1 MPKALSETQIAQYH
15 RDGFLFPVRVMSDRD
30 AIDFGQRVQETEAA
44 GKLKALG
51 GETKFYLRFPWVYEL
66 ATRPGLLDIV
76 EDIVGPDIMIYHN
89 ALWAKR
95 GGGGHY
101 VSWHQDNTYFGH
113 YPCEVLSMWIA
124 LTPVTVENGCMQ
136 FLPGTHKLGQLP
148 LAGNDIND
156 ANMLTSGQTVDFDP
170 NSITPV
176 PIVLR
181 PGEASLHHSFLI
193 HGSLPNQT
201 TDLRMGMTLIF
212 HRPGLQQMG
221 DSRTSALLVRGED
234 RFNHF
239 DHETPPGREDDEAT
253 IDRYRQAAAAYRNK
267 VREMGNKTIERFD

>member
-1 MPKALSETQIAQYH
+1 MPKTLSDAQIDRFHQ
-15 RDGFLFPVRVMSDRD
+15 DGFVFPVRVMSDQ
-30 AIDFGQRVQETEAA
+30 AATTFGRRVQETEAA
-44 GKLKALG
+44 GKLRAKG

-66 ATRPGLLDIV
+66 ATKPALLDIV

-89 ALWAKR
+89 ALWAKQ

-136 FLPGTHKLGQLP
+136 FLPGTHKLGQLA

-156 ANMLTSGQTVDFDP
+156 SNMLTSGQTVDFDP
-170 NSITPV
+170 TTVEPV
-176 PIVLR
+176 PILLQ

-201 TDLRMGMTLIF
+201 SDLRMGMTLIF
-212 HRPGLQQMG
+212 HRPGLRQMG

-234 RFNHF
+234 RFNNF
-239 DHETPPGREDDEAT
+239 DHEQPPLQEDDPGT
-253 IDRYRQAAAAYRNK
+253 ISRYQHAASLYRNK
-267 VREMGNKTIERFD
+267 VREMGNQTIERFD

>member
-1 MPKALSETQIAQYH
+1 MPKSLSEAQVAQYD
-15 RDGFLFPVRVMSDRD
+15 RDGFLFPVRVMSEDD
-30 AIDFGQRVQETEAA
+30 ATKFGQQVQETEEA
-44 GKLKALG
+44 GKLKARG
-51 GETKFYLRFPWVYEL
+51 GETKFYLRFPWVHEL
-66 ATRPGLLDIV
+66 ATRPELLDIV

-156 ANMLTSGQTVDFDP
+156 ANMLTSGQTVAFDP
-170 NSITPV
+170 NSIEAV
-176 PIVLR
+176 PITLQ
-181 PGEASLHHSFLI
+181 PGEASLHHSYLI

-201 TDLRMGMTLIF
+201 SDLRMGMTLIF
-212 HRPGLQQMG
+212 HRPGLKQAG
-221 DSRTSALLVRGED
+221 DSRTSTLLVRGED
-234 RFNHF
+234 KYNHF
-239 DHETPPGREDDEAT
+239 DHEQPPVHEDDAGT
-253 IDRYRQAAAAYRNK
+253 ISRYHQAAAAYRNK
-267 VREMGNKTIERFD
+267 VREMGNQTIERFD

>member
-1 MPKALSETQIAQYH
+1 MPRALSDAQIAQYE
-15 RDGFLFPVRVMSDRD
+15 RDGFLFPLRIMSEQD
-30 AIDFGQRVQETEAA
+30 ASAFGGRIQQAEAA
-44 GKLKALG
+44 GTLKARG
-51 GETKFYLRFPWVYEL
+51 GETKFYLRFPWVYEM
-66 ATRPGLLDIV
+66 ATRPDLLDIV
-76 EDIVGPDIMIYHN
+76 EDIVGPDIMLYHN
-89 ALWAKR
+89 AIWAKQ
-95 GGGGHY
+95 GSGGHY

-124 LTPVTVENGCMQ
+124 LTPVTIENGCMQ

-148 LAGNDIND
+148 LAGNDVND
-156 ANMLTSGQTVDFDP
+156 SNMLTSGQTVDFDP
-170 NSITPV
+170 DSIESV
-176 PIVLR
+176 PILLQ

-212 HRPGLQQMG
+212 HRPGLRQMG

-239 DHETPPGREDDEAT
+239 DHEQPPGAEDDADT
-253 IDRYRQAAAAYRNK
+253 ISRYQHAAGLYRNK
-267 VREMGNKTIERFD
+267 VKEMGNQTIERFD